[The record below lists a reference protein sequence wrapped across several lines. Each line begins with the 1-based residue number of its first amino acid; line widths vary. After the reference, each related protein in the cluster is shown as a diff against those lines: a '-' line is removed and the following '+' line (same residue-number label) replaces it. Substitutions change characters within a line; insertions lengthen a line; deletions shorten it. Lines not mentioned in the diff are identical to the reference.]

1 MSQTLAILQS
11 QFPGMFRIPIL
22 AAGRALGLADQTV
35 RNQVH
40 RGTFPIAS
48 QRVGGRRF
56 VRIDDL
62 ARALDAGAQAAAVQ
76 KGRPGN
82 PKKEETLRAKALGLS
97 VSQLRRRERVEEA
110 ARIAG
115 APAARRGRPR
125 SVGEKGGAQ

>member
-1 MSQTLAILQS
+1 MSQSQTLAILQS

-22 AAGRALGLADQTV
+22 DAGRALGLANQTV

-40 RGTFPIAS
+40 CGTFPVAS

-62 ARALDAGAQAAAVQ
+62 ARALDAGARALAVQ

-82 PKKEETLRAKALGLS
+82 PKKEETLRAKALGIS
-97 VSQLRRRERVEEA
+97 VSEMRRRERAEGA

-115 APAARRGRPR
+115 APAPASR
-125 SVGEKGGAQ
+125 KGGVK